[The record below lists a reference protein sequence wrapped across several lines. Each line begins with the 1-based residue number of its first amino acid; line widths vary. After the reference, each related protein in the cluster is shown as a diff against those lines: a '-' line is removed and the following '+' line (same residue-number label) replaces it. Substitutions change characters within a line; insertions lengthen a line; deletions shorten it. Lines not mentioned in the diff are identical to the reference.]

1 MLVVF
6 TAGITTFALTFGD
19 EKAVEVGI
27 PPRLEFDKLYEA
39 YDQLQNE
46 YYTDVNQEELVNG
59 AINGMLD
66 ALEDPYSDYMSV
78 SEAEQFNQVIS
89 SSFEGIGAEIQ
100 EKDGYI
106 IVVSPIK
113 GSPAEQAGLLPNDKI
128 LEVDGESIQG
138 MSSTE
143 AVMLIRGEKG
153 SDVSL
158 TIERPGTSEN
168 LTITITR
175 DEIPIQTVYSEM
187 KDSTAII
194 QITSFSENTYS
205 ELLEA
210 LDQAESEGMEKLII
224 DVRQNPGG
232 LLDQAIEIANL
243 FIPEGQNILQIE
255 DRDGVKTPVVAE
267 DGRKVTVPTV
277 MLIDEGSASASEILA
292 GAAKESGAIELVG
305 VKTFGKGTVQT
316 TKGFNDGSNMKYTT
330 SKWLTPDGN
339 WIHETGIEPDHV
351 AELPNYASLSYINP
365 DEVFKEGDV
374 EEEIKVAEEV
384 LTILGYEPGD
394 IDGLFSAET
403 TDSLLKFQSENSLEE
418 TGVLEGETTYQLMTA
433 LRSKL
438 KEDDPQ
444 INKARELLGDT
455 VQFPEQEKS
464 ENE

>member
-1 MLVVF
+1 MEEQNENRGYFKIKKFQLIILTILLVVF

-255 DRDGVKTPVVAE
+255 DRDGVK
-267 DGRKVTVPTV
+267 
-277 MLIDEGSASASEILA
+277 
-292 GAAKESGAIELVG
+292 
-305 VKTFGKGTVQT
+305 
-316 TKGFNDGSNMKYTT
+316 
-330 SKWLTPDGN
+330 
-339 WIHETGIEPDHV
+339 H
-351 AELPNYASLSYINP
+351 
-365 DEVFKEGDV
+365 
-374 EEEIKVAEEV
+374 
-384 LTILGYEPGD
+384 
-394 IDGLFSAET
+394 
-403 TDSLLKFQSENSLEE
+403 
-418 TGVLEGETTYQLMTA
+418 QL
-433 LRSKL
+433 
-438 KEDDPQ
+438 
-444 INKARELLGDT
+444 
-455 VQFPEQEKS
+455 
-464 ENE
+464 